1 MERYYQPE
9 IETASRE
16 QIKAWQDER
25 LVRQVR
31 HVWDS
36 VPYYRKKME
45 EKGLTPDDIKG
56 TEDLHKLPFL
66 SKYDLRDA
74 YPYGLLGVPL
84 KDCVRIHS
92 TSGTTGKRVV
102 AFYTQEDID
111 LWDDCA
117 ARALVAAGAT
127 KDDVCQVSYGF
138 GLFTGGAGLNGGSHK
153 VGCLTVPISSGNT
166 ERQIM
171 FIRDLNAT
179 ILCCTP
185 SYAAYLGETMKEMG
199 LTPDQIPLKAGI
211 FGAEA
216 WSEDMRQDIQKT
228 MGIKAFDIYGLTE
241 LSGPGVAFECSA
253 QSGMHI
259 NEDHFIAEIIDPE
272 TEEVLPDGQQGELV
286 FTAITKQAFPLLRYR
301 TRDICVLSREKC
313 PCGRTH
319 VKMSKPRGRSD
330 DMLIIRGVNVFP
342 SQIETVLLNQGYPAN
357 YQIIVDRVN
366 HSDTL
371 DVQVEMTPE
380 MFTDNMGEITQRQ
393 KKLVEGLRSML
404 GLTAKVTLVAPK
416 SIVRSE
422 GKAVR
427 VIDKRKI

>member
-16 QIKAWQDER
+16 QIRAWQDER
-25 LVRQVR
+25 LVKQVK
-31 HVWDS
+31 HVWDN

-45 EKGLTPDDIKG
+45 DAGVCPDDIKG
-56 TEDLHKLPFL
+56 VDDIRKLPFVT
-66 SKYDLRDA
+66 KADLREG
-74 YPYGLLGVPL
+74 YPYGLLAEDL
-84 KDCVRIHS
+84 KNCVRIQS

-102 AFYTQEDID
+102 AFYTQHDID
-111 LWDDCA
+111 LWEDCC
-117 ARALVAAGAT
+117 ARAITAAGGT
-127 KDDVCQVSYGF
+127 NEDVCQVSYGY
-138 GLFTGGAGLNGGSHK
+138 GLFTGGPGLNGGSHK
-153 VGCLTVPISSGNT
+153 VGCLTIPTSSGNT

-199 LTPDQIPLKAGI
+199 LSPEEIPLKAGI

-216 WSEDMRQDIQKT
+216 WSEEMRQDIQKT
-228 MGIKAFDIYGLTE
+228 MGIKAYDIYGLTE

-253 QSGMHI
+253 QTGMHI
-259 NEDHFIAEIIDPE
+259 NEDHFIAEVIDPDTLE
-272 TEEVLPDGQQGELV
+272 PVPDGTYGELV
-286 FTAITKQAFPLLRYR
+286 FTAITKEAFPLIRYR
-301 TRDICVLSREKC
+301 TRDIVKLSHEPC

-342 SQIETVLLNQGYPAN
+342 SQIETVLLNKGYPAN
-357 YQIIVDRVN
+357 YQIVVDRVN
-366 HSDTL
+366 NTDTL

-380 MFTDNMGEITQRQ
+380 MFTDNMGEIAARQ
-393 KKLVEGLRSML
+393 KDIVDGLKSML
-404 GLTAKVTLVAPK
+404 GLKAKVSLVAPK